1 MSSGFSLP
9 SFAKINLMLRIL
21 GRREDGF
28 HELFTVFQTVSL
40 HDTLHFEP
48 ASDLELTCDNNRVP
62 SDERNL
68 IVQAAK
74 ALQREFGVKNAARIQ
89 LEKRI
94 PTPGGLGGGS
104 SNAAVALIGLTKL
117 WKLAV
122 SEETI
127 HSIAGG
133 LGSDVPFFLHGG
145 TAIGTGR
152 GEKIAEMT
160 DLHEKHMLIVT
171 PAVAVST
178 AAAFAALARPNLTK
192 TDTETILT
200 VCRNEA
206 KSLDLRRSVLTNDFE
221 QSVFAEFPEVRLVK
235 ETLLGLG
242 AANVAMSGS
251 GASVFAIFDKQE
263 ARQAAED
270 ALEENR
276 DWRKFAVS
284 TVSRSEYRD
293 ALFV

>member
-160 DLHEKHMLIVT
+160 DLNEKHMLIVT

-178 AAAFAALARPNLTK
+178 AAAFAALSRPNLTK

-221 QSVFAEFPEVRLVK
+221 QSVFAEFPEVGLVK